1 MPILSQD
8 IYRKC
13 SIYKA
18 RRIILTCSRYYF
30 TVAGVDNPVGIAQ
43 VSYAIQLLGNF
54 VSLFL
59 VDRIGRRPMIVYG
72 TFAITALL
80 LLIGGLGTMEN
91 NPTALKAVVGFM
103 SFWGFLF
110 QLTLGAVAYAVGGET
125 PTARLRQKTYSINV
139 MSNTAAACLVTQL
152 VPILVNPSNANL
164 GAKVA
169 FVFFAPSVFLSIYLF
184 LCFPEMKG
192 RSYLELED
200 MFQKKIP
207 ARAFKNYRCEIE
219 VVCTTEKGGEEKA
232 VAIIHDEGLT
242 KV

>member
-1 MPILSQD
+1 M
-8 IYRKC
+8 
-13 SIYKA
+13 
-18 RRIILTCSRYYF
+18 
-30 TVAGVDNPVGIAQ
+30 AGVQNPVGIAQ

-54 VSLFL
+54 ASLFL

-80 LLIGGLGTMEN
+80 LIIGGLGTMEDN
-91 NPTALKAVVGFM
+91 QTALKAVVGFM

-152 VPILVNPSNANL
+152 VPILVNPGDANL

-184 LCFPEMKG
+184 FCFPEMKG

-200 MFQKKIP
+200 MFQKRLP
-207 ARAFKNYRCEIE
+207 ARAFKSYHCE
-219 VVCTTEKGGEEKA
+219 VVVVSATEDGGTEKA
-232 VAIIHDEGLT
+232 VAVIHDEGLA